1 MDTIFPRE
9 ASPTWRA
16 IEHGLDLLKK
26 GIIWRV
32 RSGTKIQIWRDLWI
46 LWAPS
51 LRPSLRRGG
60 TRVRWVSQ
68 LMRPGRREWDEKVV
82 HTCFFPH
89 DADAI
94 LRIRLWGRDEEDFIA
109 WNYERSG
116 LFSVRSAYKLALELD
131 QANIRHDSCSSVPDG
146 SRSLYKEIWSA
157 NVPPKVRLFA
167 WKVTQ

>member
-1 MDTIFPRE
+1 
-9 ASPTWRA
+9 
-16 IEHGLDLLKK
+16 
-26 GIIWRV
+26 
-32 RSGTKIQIWRDLWI
+32 
-46 LWAPS
+46 
-51 LRPSLRRGG
+51 
-60 TRVRWVSQ
+60 
-68 LMRPGRREWDEKVV
+68 MRPGRREWDEKVV

-131 QANIRHDSCSSVPDG
+131 QANIHHDSCSSVPNG

-157 NVPPKVRLFA
+157 NVPPKVRLFT
-167 WKVTQ
+167 WKVTQQGLAT